1 LFFSF
6 LFLSLEKVNHMAEV
20 EKNSIRKIEY
30 IHYQPSND
38 INDFIFYFKKYALPH
53 IRAFIAKLKLRKK

>member
-1 LFFSF
+1 
-6 LFLSLEKVNHMAEV
+6 MAEV
-20 EKNSIRKIEY
+20 EKNSIRKLEY
-30 IHYQPSND
+30 IHYQQSND

>member
-1 LFFSF
+1 
-6 LFLSLEKVNHMAEV
+6 MAEV

-38 INDFIFYFKKYALPH
+38 INDFIFYFKKYALHH
-53 IRAFIAKLKLRKK
+53 IREFIANLNFVKNKGLTF